1 MLKLA
6 LLVELSGSGFSLRL
20 VSFFSSILLSSLL
33 LALLFSLFFTSLR
46 RLLLFNFSSSCFLV
60 SVCGCSVVLSGYGG
74 GIDQVGV
81 GQGGGVTSNVLVGFF
96 TFSGR

>member
-20 VSFFSSILLSSLL
+20 VSFFSSILLSSL
-33 LALLFSLFFTSLR
+33 LLFSLFFTSLR

-81 GQGGGVTSNVLVGFF
+81 GQGGGDTSNVLVGFF